1 MAVKKKNTIFYKVI
15 LSFPVFIVLSLL
27 IISFGTVMG
36 QEQKAIKWG
45 AIEPLSGSA
54 ALWGKAMNQG
64 VELAADEFNAKGG
77 LKVGNT
83 LYKIKVMEEDDKYTG
98 AAAVA
103 AASKLIHQEGVKFI
117 TGPLGT
123 PTTLAIQPI
132 TEKEKVV
139 IMTNASGDAC
149 GKDKPYTFR
158 IGPSFLLGIAGN
170 LQAATEKYPGRIKK
184 IAYICTN
191 DHAGWDTAKIVEA
204 VAHSKALGWEIV
216 AKEFYERGMTDFHPL
231 LARVLPKKPD
241 LIETAGIP
249 SIEAALVASQA
260 HGMGYRGLQTGML
273 IMPKLQSEKGG
284 QGAEGMIGFWGVD
297 YDMPWIT
304 KGQKDLYEKFK
315 AKWPGQTMLHQVE
328 VAYSGTKG
336 AFLAIEKAG
345 TFDTTTVT
353 KAFENLTWDV
363 PAGKAE
369 WLDFDAYGYKGI
381 KRQISIPHPI
391 TELRGGKLNLLR
403 WADLS
408 KLVQEMGI
416 KIEGK

>member
-1 MAVKKKNTIFYKVI
+1 MRTKNRLI
-15 LSFPVFIVLSLL
+15 LFFFMFIVLWALTSP
-27 IISFGTVMG
+27 SGPAMAEEEKF
-36 QEQKAIKWG
+36 IKWG

-77 LKVGNT
+77 LKVENIR
-83 LYKIKVMEEDDKYTG
+83 YKIKILEEDDKYTG

-103 AASKLIHQEGVKFI
+103 AASKLIYQDGVKFI

-123 PTTLAIQPI
+123 PTTMAVQPI
-132 TEKEKVV
+132 SEKEKVLM
-139 IMTNASGDAC
+139 MTNSSGDAC

-170 LQAATEKYPGRIKK
+170 FQAAAEKYPGRVKR

-204 VAHSKALGWEIV
+204 SASSKFLGWEIV

-241 LIETAGIP
+241 LIETAGVP

-260 HGMGYRGLQTGML
+260 YGMGYRGLQTGML

-284 QGAEGMIGFWGVD
+284 PGAEGMIGFWGVD

-304 KGQKDLYEKFK
+304 KGQKELYEKFK

-345 TFDTTTVT
+345 TFDTTTVI

-363 PAGKAE
+363 PAGKAQ

-408 KLVQEMGI
+408 KIVQEMGI

>member
-1 MAVKKKNTIFYKVI
+1 MKTKKINFYK
-15 LSFPVFIVLSLL
+15 LFLFFFVFIVLSALTTL
-27 IISFGTVMG
+27 TGSAKEEIL
-36 QEQKAIKWG
+36 KWG

-64 VELAADEFNAKGG
+64 VELVADEFNAKGG
-77 LKVGNT
+77 LRVGNT
-83 LYKIKVMEEDDKYTG
+83 IYKIKVLEEDDKYTG

-132 TEKEKVV
+132 TEKEKVLM
-139 IMTNASGDAC
+139 MTNSSGDAC

-170 LQAATEKYPGRIKK
+170 FQAAAEKYPERIKR

-191 DHAGWDTAKIVEA
+191 DHAGWDTAKIVEQ
-204 VAHSKALGWEIV
+204 VANCKALKLEIV

-241 LIETAGIP
+241 LIETAGVP
-249 SIEAALVASQA
+249 SIEAALIASQA
-260 HGMGYRGLQTGML
+260 YGMGYRGLQTGML

-284 QGAEGMIGFWGVD
+284 PGAEGMIGFWGVD

-304 KGQKDLYEKFK
+304 KGQKELYEKFK
-315 AKWPGQTMLHQVE
+315 KKWPGQIMLHQVE

-345 TFDTTTVT
+345 SLDTSAVI
-353 KAFENLTWDV
+353 KAFEDLTWEV
-363 PAGKAE
+363 PAGKAQ
-369 WLDFDAYGYKGI
+369 WLEFDAYGYKGV

-408 KLVQEMGI
+408 KIVEEMGI
-416 KIEGK
+416 KIEGR

>member
-1 MAVKKKNTIFYKVI
+1 MKTGRKINMHRLI
-15 LSFPVFIVLSLL
+15 LFFSILIVLGALTGRSGPAMAAEEKIL
-27 IISFGTVMG
+27 
-36 QEQKAIKWG
+36 KWG
-45 AIEPLSGSA
+45 ALEPLSGSA
-54 ALWGKAMNQG
+54 GLWGRAMNQG
-64 VELAADEFNAKGG
+64 VEIAVDEFNAKGG
-77 LKVGNT
+77 LTVGGT
-83 LYKIKVMEEDDKYTG
+83 RYKIKILAEDDKYTG

-103 AASKLIHQEGVKFI
+103 GASKLIYQDGVKFI

-123 PTTLAIQPI
+123 PTTMAIQPI
-132 TEKEKVV
+132 TEKEKVLM
-139 IMTNASGDAC
+139 MTNSSGDAL

-170 LQAATEKYPGRIKK
+170 FQAAAEKYPGRIKK

-204 VAHSKALGWEIV
+204 SANSKTLGWEIV

-231 LARVLPKKPD
+231 LARVLAKKPD
-241 LIETAGIP
+241 LIETAGVP

-273 IMPKLQSEKGG
+273 IMPKLQAEKGG
-284 QGAEGMIGFWGVD
+284 PGAEGMIGFWGVD
-297 YDMPWIT
+297 YEKTWIT
-304 KGQKDLYEKFK
+304 KGQKELYEKFR
-315 AKWPGQTMLHQVE
+315 AKWPSDTMLHQVE

-345 TFDTTTVT
+345 TLDVPTVI
-353 KAFENLTWDV
+353 KAYENLIWDV
-363 PAGKAE
+363 PAGRAQ

-391 TELRGGKLNLLR
+391 TELRGGQLNLLR

-408 KLVQEMGI
+408 KIIQEMGI

>member
-1 MAVKKKNTIFYKVI
+1 MAIKKRNPIFSKVI

-27 IISFGTVMG
+27 IISLGTVMG
-36 QEQKAIKWG
+36 QEQKTIKWG

-103 AASKLIHQEGVKFI
+103 GASKLIYQEGVKFI

-132 TEKEKVV
+132 TEKEKVL

-204 VAHSKALGWEIV
+204 VSNSKALGWEIV

-260 HGMGYRGLQTGML
+260 YGMGYRGLQTGML

-284 QGAEGMIGFWGVD
+284 PGAEGMIGFWGVD

-304 KGQKDLYEKFK
+304 KGQKDLHEKFK

-345 TFDTTTVT
+345 TFDTTTVI

-363 PAGKAE
+363 PAGKAQ

-408 KLVQEMGI
+408 KIVQEMGI

>member
-1 MAVKKKNTIFYKVI
+1 MKDEKRKIDFYRLIPFFFIFAILWALIGPSGLAMAA
-15 LSFPVFIVLSLL
+15 
-27 IISFGTVMG
+27 
-36 QEQKAIKWG
+36 EQKVLKWG

-64 VELAADEFNAKGG
+64 VKIAADEFNAKGG
-77 LKVGNT
+77 LKVGNIR
-83 LYKIKVMEEDDKYTG
+83 YKIEVLEEDDKYTG
-98 AAAVA
+98 AAAVS
-103 AASKLIHQEGVKFI
+103 AASKLVHQEGVKFI

-123 PTTLAIQPI
+123 PTTMAIQPI
-132 TEKEKVV
+132 TEKEKVL

-170 LQAATEKYPGRIKK
+170 LQAAAEKYPGRIKK

-204 VAHSKALGWEIV
+204 VANSKALGWEIV
-216 AKEFYERGMTDFHPL
+216 AKEFYERGMTDFNPL

-241 LIETAGIP
+241 LIETAGVP
-249 SIEAALVASQA
+249 SIEAALIAFQA
-260 HGMGYRGLQTGML
+260 YGMGYRGLQTGML

-284 QGAEGMIGFWGVD
+284 KGAEGMIGFWGVD
-297 YDMPWIT
+297 YDRPWIT
-304 KGQKDLYEKFK
+304 KGQKELYEKFK
-315 AKWPGQTMLHQVE
+315 ARWPGEIMLHQVE

-336 AFLAIEKAG
+336 AFLAIEKAK
-345 TFDTTTVT
+345 TLEVASVIKT
-353 KAFENLTWDV
+353 FENLVWDV
-363 PAGKAE
+363 PAGKAQ
-369 WLDFDAYGYKGI
+369 WVDFDAYGYKGI

-391 TELRGGKLNLLR
+391 TELRGGKLDLVR

-408 KLVQEMGI
+408 KIVQEMGI
-416 KIEGK
+416 KIEGM